1 VIWSWARARADIAT
15 GGASLAQ
22 VHNEGNW
29 IGSGEEAAAR
39 LLSDGLPPKWHIF
52 CNKLLPAP
60 AYAPPLYYELDFVV
74 VGEHGVYVV
83 DEKSWSGPIS
93 GSESLWRTSRGRQDI
108 SSPAKIA
115 DRRAVMLRGAL
126 QRNDARLR
134 DLRSFVRGLVL
145 LSNDNDITQLRAP
158 IGQKAILFSHDAC
171 SRLQAC
177 DAELSPPSS
186 SISQYR
192 DRIIDYLLD
201 RPRRQAMPKAFGD
214 YEVVAELAS
223 LGPVRTFLAHTDD
236 GRTRLLRVILRPQ
249 DAGQCEEKR
258 NYLLREF
265 DVLERLQPADR
276 APRVHDHFSFQ
287 WSEEYWVIPI
297 EPVAGE
303 SLRRVREAPEGDR
316 AMYLTSGEARLS
328 IMRDAFRG
336 LQEVHDLG
344 VLHRGLTPDRVHIRD
359 RDQRVIFSDFLIARA
374 DDGDSVASTADQMD
388 PGNAYRAPEC
398 VSGPEFAEPATDVY
412 GLAASLVYWLT
423 GIEPSVTDSPSWPPD
438 IAGLLPA
445 GLGGEARRLLTE
457 CLTEDGSARPT
468 AEQMTRELS
477 PPKPEARGRRR
488 RPRATVWVAI
498 AAVAVVCVVLAVL
511 GARLLDR
518 GAAGPTI
525 DKGAGSTLAWSQAAQ
540 VVGDGKIHTVEGPVR
555 SMLRQGN
562 SVYLGLGNP
571 YPTKQRFTI
580 EVELPSGRIAPAAF
594 AEFLGAEVKA
604 TGQIHDI
611 AGVAGV
617 ALHDPADI
625 TITDA
630 GPPIVDW
637 SEAKDYEGHEVV
649 VSGALLRSRHYG
661 DRPAG
666 TTYLDFNRR
675 YPSTD
680 RFTIKITKSA
690 RSRFFELMGMS
701 DFRSWARK
709 TLWVQGKVE
718 QADQTTSTFV
728 PQVTADPLMDIWVGD

>member
-1 VIWSWARARADIAT
+1 M
-15 GGASLAQ
+15 AQ

-39 LLSDGLPPKWHIF
+39 LLSDALPPKWHIF

-83 DEKSWSGPIS
+83 DEKSWNGPIS
-93 GSESLWRTSRGRQDI
+93 GSESFWRTPRARHDI
-108 SSPAKIA
+108 PSPAKIA
-115 DRRAVMLRGAL
+115 DRRAVMLWGAL
-126 QRNDARLR
+126 QRNDARLQ
-134 DLRSFVRGLVL
+134 DLRSFVQGFVL
-145 LSNDNDITQLRAP
+145 LSNDNDITSLHAP
-158 IGQKAILFSHDAC
+158 VGKMAILFSHDAC
-171 SRLQAC
+171 SRLQAS
-177 DAELSPPSS
+177 DADLSTSSS
-186 SISQYR
+186 SISKCR
-192 DRIIDYLLD
+192 ARIVKYLLD
-201 RPRRQAMPKAFGD
+201 RPRRQAMPTRFGD
-214 YEVVAELAS
+214 FEVDEELAS
-223 LGPVRTFLAHTDD
+223 LGPVRTFLAHTDG
-236 GRTRLLRVILRPQ
+236 GRARLLRVILRPQ

-265 DVLERLQPADR
+265 DVLEMLQPADR
-276 APRVHDHFSFQ
+276 APRVYDYYSFQ
-287 WSEEYWVIPI
+287 WNEEYWVIPI

-303 SLRRVREAPEGDR
+303 SLRRVREAPDGDR
-316 AMYLTSGEARLS
+316 AKYLTSGETRLS
-328 IMRDAFRG
+328 IMRDAFCG
-336 LQEVHDLG
+336 LQEIHDLG
-344 VLHRGLTPDRVHIRD
+344 VLHWGLTPDRVHIRD

-388 PGNAYRAPEC
+388 PGNAYRAPES

-423 GIEPSVTDSPSWPPD
+423 GIEPSATGSPSWPPD

-468 AEQMTRELS
+468 VEQMTRALS
-477 PPKPEARGRRR
+477 PPKPDAGGRRR
-488 RPRATVWVAI
+488 RPRSAVLVGI

-525 DKGAGSTLAWSQAAQ
+525 DRSAGSTLAWSQAAQ
-540 VVGDGKIHTVEGPVR
+540 VIGDGEIHTVGGPVR

-562 SVYLGLGNP
+562 SVYLSLGNP
-571 YPTKQRFTI
+571 YRTEQRFTI

-594 AEFLGAEVKA
+594 AEFLGAEVQA
-604 TGQIHDI
+604 TGQIQDI
-611 AGVAGV
+611 AGAAGV

-630 GPPIVDW
+630 GPPIIDC
-637 SEAKDYEGHEVV
+637 SEAKDHKGQLVV
-649 VSGALLRSRHYG
+649 VTGTLLRPIHRR
-661 DRPAG
+661 DRPG
-666 TTYLDFNRR
+666 ETTYLDFNRR
-675 YPSTD
+675 YPSTQ
-680 RFTIKITKSA
+680 RFTIKIYRDDRIRYMQA
-690 RSRFFELMGMS
+690 MHES
-701 DFRSWARK
+701 DFHSWIGK
-709 TLWVQGKVE
+709 TVWVRGVVQ
-718 QADQTTSTFV
+718 QADQTTQTFI
-728 PQVTADPLMDIWVGD
+728 PQVSADPLTDIWVAD